1 MPEAEEKQKET
12 VDIDTSGPEVEIK
25 LPEEKTKDEDKTY
38 EDERETKLEDGGV
51 ADDTPEKPVE
61 QPAVQGSDK
70 QESNAKEVEDYS
82 EGVKKRIA
90 KLTKKMREAERQKDE
105 ALRYAESVKKER
117 DQFKSQATSLD
128 KNYATEM
135 EGRIAS
141 SLAAAQAKLAAARE
155 SQDSKAEV
163 EALTAIS
170 QLGYEQGKLA
180 ELKTAQQM
188 EETAAKDKPQ
198 TIAQPKRPASPDPRA
213 EAWAEKNEWFG
224 KDNAMTYTA
233 FDLHRKLTEEEGYD
247 PKSDEY
253 YAEIDKR
260 IRLEFPHKFDT
271 TVEKQ
276 TSKPTQNVASATRS
290 SKTSRKSVR
299 LTSSQVAIAKKLGVP
314 LEEYAK
320 QLMNTKGVCET
331 TYEHEG
337 GIGIWKRIN
346 QLVRAKLSKVI
357 QQKYNHKLK
366 RLSQKQDQKFG
377 LHHRT

>member
-1 MPEAEEKQKET
+1 MPETDENKT
-12 VDIDTSGPEVEIK
+12 IDIDTSGPEVEVK
-25 LPEEKTKDEDKTY
+25 LPEEKTKEEDKTY
-38 EDERETKLEDGGV
+38 ESSEDNIVTSDSSEESSQQPDVQAKDGGSV
-51 ADDTPEKPVE
+51 
-61 QPAVQGSDK
+61 QPASEQGSDK
-70 QESNAKEVEDYS
+70 QKDNRQEVEEYS

-90 KLTKKMREAERQKDE
+90 KLTKKMREAERQRDE
-105 ALRYAESVKKER
+105 AISFAERTKKER
-117 DQFKSQATSLD
+117 DEFKTQSISLD

-188 EETAAKDKPQ
+188 QETAAKEKTAVPP
-198 TIAQPKRPASPDPRA
+198 QPKRPSAPDPKA

-233 FDLHRKLTEEEGYD
+233 FDLHRKLTEEEGFD
-247 PKSDEY
+247 PKSDDY
-253 YAEIDKR
+253 YEEIDKR

-290 SKTSRKSVR
+290 SKTGRKSVR

-320 QLMNTKGVCET
+320 QLMNTKEV
-331 TYEHEG
+331 
-337 GIGIWKRIN
+337 
-346 QLVRAKLSKVI
+346 
-357 QQKYNHKLK
+357 
-366 RLSQKQDQKFG
+366 
-377 LHHRT
+377 